1 MKLNSDI
8 LVFITFSCESQL
20 IRAQNEKEKRN
31 GNAAKCTAA
40 NEIVTPSTPHFR
52 QREREREREREFIK
66 RTQSGVGEMENKKTE
81 IKSVSE

>member
-31 GNAAKCTAA
+31 GNVAKCTAA

-52 QREREREREREFIK
+52 ERERERERD
-66 RTQSGVGEMENKKTE
+66 GVYKKNAKWSRRNGE
-81 IKSVSE
+81 

>member
-31 GNAAKCTAA
+31 GNVAKCTAA

-52 QREREREREREFIK
+52 EREREGEREFIK

>member
-20 IRAQNEKEKRN
+20 IGVQNEKEKRN
-31 GNAAKCTAA
+31 GNVAKCTAA

-52 QREREREREREFIK
+52 ERERERE
-66 RTQSGVGEMENKKTE
+66 GVYKKNAKWSRRNGE
-81 IKSVSE
+81 